1 MNITDYDKD
10 YNEDLFKTYTDN
22 IFVQIYTS
30 IMTKEIEKI
39 KHFVSEDIFKNLEEK
54 ITSLGSNIQMYDELN
69 VKSTNILNKKI
80 ENNKIVIEVELI
92 SRYMDYII
100 NEDGNKVSGDNE
112 RRIEKRNLLTFEK
125 NINSLDN
132 MNAAKCPG
140 CGSNIDVN
148 ANGKCFYCGATYDLE
163 KRNYILTKLN

>member
-1 MNITDYDKD
+1 MDITKYDKD
-10 YNEDLFKTYTDN
+10 FNEDLFKSYVDN

-39 KHFVSEDIFKNLEEK
+39 KHFVSENIFNSLEEK
-54 ITSLGSNIQMYDELN
+54 ITSLQNNIQMYDELN
-69 VKSTNILNKKI
+69 VKSTTILNKKI

-100 NEDGNKVSGDNE
+100 NEDGTKISGNNE
-112 RRIEKRNLLTFEK
+112 RRIEKSNLLTFEK
-125 NINSLDN
+125 KINSLE
-132 MNAAKCPG
+132 NANTAKCPG

-148 ANGKCFYCGATYDLE
+148 ANGKCIYCGAIYDL
-163 KRNYILTKLN
+163 KNRNYILTKLN